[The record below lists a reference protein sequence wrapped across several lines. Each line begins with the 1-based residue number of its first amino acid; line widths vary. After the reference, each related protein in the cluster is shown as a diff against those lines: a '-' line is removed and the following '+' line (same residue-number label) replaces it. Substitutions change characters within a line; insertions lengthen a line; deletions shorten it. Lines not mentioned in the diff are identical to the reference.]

1 MEEEEDDCDIPIS
14 VVVKAMTDQNVRS
27 GFEVGENGAIVSS
40 RAAEEFEADVDV
52 EELGRGKRTR
62 RPNTLYSAG
71 CFWRHNDD
79 SDEE

>member
-1 MEEEEDDCDIPIS
+1 
-14 VVVKAMTDQNVRS
+14 MTDQNVRN

-40 RAAEEFEADVDV
+40 HAAEEFKADVDV

-62 RPNTLYSAG
+62 CPNTLYSAG